1 MPDRRWTISIL
12 TIPGREEWLGRLV
25 ESLMAAGIDREAQI
39 SVVFNRDVRD
49 SPADL
54 ERSIRRACGR
64 APVAL
69 SFNVTEPTIAGGRQA
84 QLNACRTER
93 IAFVDDDVTVHGDLI
108 GALDDGLARAPLGLI
123 GIPSFVND
131 SEVAFK
137 PRANTPGITRHG
149 IRFMTVQ
156 GMLVGGYRRLLLDL
170 GGFNPRR
177 RFWGE
182 WTELNL
188 RMWRLGYPTGYVMDG
203 PYLRHWELA
212 PDSPTRNRS
221 GRELDILWGLM
232 CTALEFEADCLT
244 PETASF
250 WKLVEE
256 RYLAYA
262 FGPDLNPQVLLSTA
276 LKLIP
281 RLAAEWPAI
290 AAYRDLRRSDPF
302 SFAPFPELSERD
314 VVDVCAYAAQRIDPY
329 RGDHTRPRLTTP
341 PHGWREGIVRR
352 VQRLRTA

>member
-1 MPDRRWTISIL
+1 MRERRWTISIL

-25 ESLMAAGIDREAQI
+25 DSLMTARIDRRAHLSI
-39 SVVFNRDVRD
+39 VFNRDVRD
-49 SPADL
+49 SPAEL
-54 ERSIRRACGR
+54 ERAIRRTCGR

-69 SFNVTEPTIAGGRQA
+69 SFNVTEPTIAAGRQA

-108 GALDDGLARAPLGLI
+108 GALDDGLSRAPLGLL

-131 SEVAFK
+131 TEVAFK
-137 PRANTPGITRHG
+137 PRATTPGVNRRG
-149 IRFMTVQ
+149 IRFTTVQ
-156 GMLVGGYRRLLLDL
+156 GMLVAGYRRLLLDV

-188 RMWRLGYPTGYVMDG
+188 RMWRLGFPTGYIMDG
-203 PYLRHWELA
+203 PFLRHWEQA

-221 GRELDILWGLM
+221 GRELDILWGLI
-232 CTALEFEADCLT
+232 CTALEFEADALT

-262 FGPDLNPQVLLSTA
+262 FGPELNSRVLLSSA
-276 LKLIP
+276 LKLSP
-281 RLAAEWPAI
+281 LLAAEWPAI
-290 AAYRDLRRSDPF
+290 SAYRELRRRDPF
-302 SFAPFPELSERD
+302 PFPPFPELTEGD
-314 VVDVCAYAAQRIDPY
+314 VAEVCAHAAHRIEAY
-329 RGDHTRPRLTTP
+329 RGDVARARLTSVAS
-341 PHGWREGIVRR
+341 GWRDRIVRR
-352 VQRLRTA
+352 VRRLRSA